1 MKRGLSRYDLMSPTA
16 KDLKL
21 TRKQLETLHAF
32 VQPPF
37 PVEAMAVRTTAE
49 LPF

>member
-32 VQPPF
+32 VERTFPTGAVVARKIAEPPS
-37 PVEAMAVRTTAE
+37 
-49 LPF
+49 